1 MADIAELDPKVT
13 WHPFTQMA
21 EWSPLVIARGE
32 GSWLFDVEGRRY
44 LDGVSSLWCNVHGH
58 RHPRLDAA
66 LKAQVD
72 QLAHSTFLGLS
83 HEPGVRLAAALI
95 EIAPKGLTRVFFS
108 DSGSTAV
115 EIALKQSFQY
125 WQLVDRSHIHERY
138 VTADGE
144 ERSRWPRSTKSKQ
157 KFLRLGDAYH
167 GDTLGAVGVGGIE
180 LFHRIFGPLLVQ
192 SIAIPSPATVGLD
205 ASIAVLEREL
215 ETRAY
220 EIAAFVVEPLIQG
233 AAGMLVHPPGFL
245 AKAAELCARFHVHL
259 IVDEVATGFGRTGTM
274 FACEQEGVSPDFLCL
289 AKGIAGGYLPLAATL
304 ATETIF
310 SAFLGRR
317 ADMKHFFHG
326 HTFTANPLACAVGLE
341 SIALLRETTLP
352 NAQARIPSMTAAL
365 GRLSS
370 LSGVASVRQ
379 RGLMGGIEL
388 APIEGRFLGVE
399 VCDRIRAHGVI
410 LRNLGDVIVWMPPLS
425 ISEEELAF
433 LEQATSSA
441 IRETLGTSG
450 HATVEATTH
459 EPVLP

>member
-1 MADIAELDPKVT
+1 MSELNELDKRVT
-13 WHPFTQMA
+13 WHPFTQMH
-21 EWSPLVIARGE
+21 EWTPLAIARGE
-32 GSWLFDVEGRRY
+32 GSWLFDVDGRRY

-72 QLAHSTFLGLS
+72 RLAHSTFLGLT
-83 HEPGVRLAAALI
+83 HEPGIRLAAALV
-95 EIAPKGLTRVFFS
+95 EVAPKGLTRVFFS

-125 WQLVDRSHIHERY
+125 WQLVGR
-138 VTADGE
+138 
-144 ERSRWPRSTKSKQ
+144 PSKQ

-167 GDTLGAVGVGGIE
+167 GDTLGAVGVGGID

-192 SIAIPSPATVGLD
+192 SIAVPSPATAGLD
-205 ASIAVLEREL
+205 AALSVLEREL
-215 ETRAY
+215 AARAD

-233 AAGMLVHPPGFL
+233 AAGMLVHPDGFL
-245 AKAAELCARFHVHL
+245 RRAAELCRQHRVHL
-259 IVDEVATGFGRTGTM
+259 VVDEVATGFGRTGTM

-304 ATETIF
+304 ATEEIF
-310 SAFLGRR
+310 TAFLGQR
-317 ADMKHFFHG
+317 AEMKHFFHG
-326 HTFTANPLACAVGLE
+326 HTFTANPLACAVGVE
-341 SIALLRETTLP
+341 SLALLRGSTLA
-352 NAQARIPSMTAAL
+352 NACIQISTMAAAFERIAAL
-365 GRLSS
+365 PA
-370 LSGVASVRQ
+370 VASVRR

-425 ISEEELAF
+425 ISSEELAF
-433 LEQATSSA
+433 LEN
-441 IRETLGTSG
+441 
-450 HATVEATTH
+450 ATVAAIH
-459 EPVLP
+459 ETV